1 MKLRLST
8 SNILSGG
15 PSIVRRPISEKSNVE
30 LLNGLRLNFASCKE
44 AATTVDDQV
53 AGNLSNGH
61 DSEKK
66 NKIPFES
73 WTSLDSNCLH
83 IPSKAFQATPLT
95 EESSE
100 YDITVKLFL
109 LPGSRFADWRLHLQ
123 EAIAAVLQEL
133 SVESINLLIVSFPG
147 ISFDAD
153 TEGRGDCG
161 SNNIDASDSEL
172 SDAMLYAW
180 RQVELLKSSG
190 VALQIGLAEFGQDRL
205 SKFLLRTKHRPTVDQ
220 INVRDCCVVP
230 ESMMLFAKQ
239 ENLELLTHNDCTNI
253 LPQGT
258 LRELLDGGEN
268 GAGVLAGASGEDEG
282 LRGDLKPEWVV
293 KYTAVVR
300 DRGVIENKGYFASAE
315 LSEKRLGR
323 DDQ

>member
-30 LLNGLRLNFASCKE
+30 LLNGLRLNFASWKE
-44 AATTVDDQV
+44 AGANVDEQV
-53 AGNLSNGH
+53 AEGLSNGH
-61 DSEKK
+61 ESVQ
-66 NKIPFES
+66 NHCIPFES
-73 WTSLDSNCLH
+73 WTSLDGDCLH
-83 IPSKAFQATPLT
+83 IPSKAFQATPLL

-100 YDITVKLFL
+100 YDITVKFFL

-123 EAIAAVLQEL
+123 EAISAVLQEL
-133 SVESINLLIVSFPG
+133 GVESVNLLIVSFPG

-161 SNNIDASDSEL
+161 SNSIDASDSEL
-172 SDAMLYAW
+172 FDAMLDAW
-180 RQVELLKSSG
+180 TQVEFLKSSG

-205 SKFLLRTKHRPTVDQ
+205 DKFLPRTKHRPTVDQ

-253 LPQGT
+253 LPKGT
-258 LRELLDGGEN
+258 LRELLDGGEY
-268 GAGVLAGASGEDEG
+268 GAGVLAGSSGTDQG

-315 LSEKRLGR
+315 LSEQRLRGE
-323 DDQ
+323 D